1 MSGCP
6 PQAYKT
12 CACPAAR
19 LKKEPGVSN
28 RDISGLMDGGAYMS
42 EARSWSDTPP
52 CAADGRQDTVSVFS
66 PSQRGMGGYQL

>member
-28 RDISGLMDGGAYMS
+28 RDISGLLDGRSYMS
-42 EARSWSDTPP
+42 EARFWSDTPL
-52 CAADGRQDTVSVFS
+52 CASEVRQDMLAVFAT
-66 PSQRGMGGYQL
+66 GGDWGGDQL